1 MKKVLITSTLF
12 CLAVCNS
19 FAYRDKPADLDADT
33 SMSTIGIIIAL
44 IFGIGFVSIGFS
56 SSGDKT
62 LGWLSVFLIVAAIL
76 ALFMKC
82 T

>member
-1 MKKVLITSTLF
+1 MKKVLITSALF

-33 SMSTIGIIIAL
+33 SMSTIGIILAL
-44 IFGIGFVSIGFS
+44 IFGIIFVPIGFS
-56 SSGDKT
+56 SSGDKKF
-62 LGWLSVFLIVAAIL
+62 GWLCVLLVGAAIL

-82 T
+82 P